1 MNIKKGLIFVF
12 IMLFIS
18 LVGCNLSSKT
28 IKEDYGLSSIKD
40 GDELKKLFKS
50 NYKRNF
56 FSSGIMQEDSADLK
70 EGAQQTNG
78 STTDYTKTNVQVEG
92 VDEGDKIKTDGK
104 RIYSLSNSNL
114 RVVEAL
120 PDGSMNI
127 VLSEN
132 LIADEQASRVRYY
145 YTYYDSLYL
154 TDKYLVVIGQI
165 YQNHYFDLYTNQEPI
180 SYYRPIHLSVAFIYD
195 LDTLTLVDKYEISGH
210 LNTSRL
216 IDNKLY
222 LISTYSPYYSSE
234 KDNEMD
240 LRPWVKE
247 QDQLIYFDYEDI
259 KYLPNMQYES
269 FTLITT
275 ITLGDEVKYENDVFL
290 AYNYWSVIYVSKN
303 AIYLTAY
310 QYDYNIFGTTK
321 RNSKVVSYQFSD
333 EGLVYGGMAT
343 FLGVLNNQFFIDE
356 YDGYLRLASTEGWS
370 GENVKNRLYVFKRQ
384 LKDGIYTLEQVGL
397 LDRGLGKVG
406 ETIKSV
412 RFNKDKA
419 TIVTFQQT
427 DPFYTIDLSDPTNPK
442 IIGALEIPGFSTYQH
457 PWRENLVVGIGFNA
471 IDGRQTGMKLALY
484 DISDFNNPI
493 EVGKPLI
500 ISNNV
505 NSWSYSEALFN
516 HKAIFI
522 DQKYNSL
529 GFGLYRS
536 NWTNG
541 YYTAT
546 NDYLVFDVDETRD
559 EPIQIKATFNHID
572 YFTENVND
580 YKEAYWNY
588 NFNIERAVRID
599 GHLYLVSGEVI
610 TSHNIDNEYQ
620 LVDKII
626 FTQATK

>member
-1 MNIKKGLIFVF
+1 MFF
-12 IMLFIS
+12 IT
-18 LVGCNLSSKT
+18 LVGCNLYSKPL
-28 IKEDYGLSSIKD
+28 KEDYGLSTIKD

-50 NYKRNF
+50 NDKRYF
-56 FSSGIMQEDSADLK
+56 FSPGIIQEDSSNLK
-70 EGAQQTNG
+70 EDAPQMDRT
-78 STTDYTKTNVQVEG
+78 SSTDYTKTNVQVEG

-114 RVVEAL
+114 RVVEVL
-120 PDGSMNI
+120 PDGSMELL
-127 VLSEN
+127 LSEEITDN
-132 LIADEQASRVRYY
+132 QVAPQNYY

-165 YQNHYFDLYTNQEPI
+165 YQNVVLDLESTKEPI
-180 SYYRPIHLSVAFIYD
+180 IYNRYTQLSVAYIYD
-195 LDTLTLVDKYEISGH
+195 LETLKSVDKYEISGS

-222 LISTYSPYYSSE
+222 LISTYSPYYYSE
-234 KDNEMD
+234 NETDDID
-240 LRPWVKE
+240 LRPWVRK
-247 QDQLIYFDYEDI
+247 QNQITYFDYEDI
-259 KYLPNMQYES
+259 KYLPDMQYQS

-275 ITLGDEVKYENDVFL
+275 INLGEEITYENDVFL
-290 AYNYWSVIYVSKN
+290 AYNYWSVIYVSQN
-303 AIYLTAY
+303 AIYLAAY
-310 QYDYNIFGTTK
+310 QHEYNIFGTEK
-321 RNSKVVSYQFSD
+321 GNSKIISYQFSD
-333 EGLVYGGMAT
+333 DGLIYGGMGT
-343 FLGVLNNQFFIDE
+343 FHGHLNNQFSIDE

-370 GENVKNRLYVFKRQ
+370 GENVRNRLYVFKRQ
-384 LKDGIYTLEQVGL
+384 LKDGIYTLEKVGL
-397 LDRGLGKVG
+397 LDKDLGKVG

-412 RFNKDKA
+412 RFNKDQA
-419 TIVTFQQT
+419 TIVTYRQT

-457 PWRENLVVGIGFNA
+457 PWKENLIVGIGFNA
-471 IDGRQTGMKLALY
+471 VEGRTTGLKIALY
-484 DISDFNNPI
+484 DISDTKNPI

-500 ISNNV
+500 LSNNV

-516 HKAIFI
+516 HKAIYI
-522 DQKYNSL
+522 DQKNDSL
-529 GFGLYRS
+529 GFALFRS

-546 NDYLVFDVDETRD
+546 TDYLVFDVDETRD

-588 NFNIERAVRID
+588 NFNIERAVRINS
-599 GHLYLVSGEVI
+599 HLYLVSGEVI
-610 TSHNIDNEYQ
+610 TSHSIDNEYQ